1 MTNSLLSFLIDAN
14 LAAAFAILAVLALR
28 RRARALVGPRIAY
41 ALWLIVPAAMLSIL
55 APPRIVMVAAPA
67 SFASIPASAT
77 PAFPSSLAPPKALAA
92 PARSRAADMSHV
104 LLGLW
109 LAGSAASLV
118 LLVLGQRRALRQFG
132 SITADPKDP
141 RLARATNPLVGPAV
155 VGVFRPRLIVPADF
169 EARFDASERAMILAH
184 EHTHLGSGHAAIN
197 ALTALTQAVNWFNPL
212 IHIAARYART
222 DQELACDAA
231 VVSRFPNERR
241 TYAQAL
247 LKTQLTDAPL
257 PLGAAW
263 PARSPTLLAERIE
276 TLARKT
282 PGRLRLFAGV
292 AVVTILTV
300 GAGVAA
306 WSAEPPV
313 REFAKAT
320 RSHQA
325 RSQSLS
331 TAAVQRPA
339 DAHLT
344 SALSSAPAAYLDAP
358 ATSPG
363 AALAGEQTGIVGRIV
378 VEGNERIEREAI
390 LSYLPIQVGE
400 TVDRAKLDQAMMTLS
415 RTHLFA
421 NVRIKVQ
428 GDALLVQVVED
439 EVAGRLAEQQAPRQ
453 VVPFDPPHFDKY
465 VGYYELSPTAVFKIF
480 RDGGRFFAQLTDQG
494 PVEQFPESETKFF
507 ATVVAAQI
515 SFVANER
522 GDVTELVLHQNGQE
536 AHFKRIDEAAATNLA
551 AALAARIAGNRPS
564 PGTEEV
570 LRRYVTSL
578 WNDQPNYDDFE
589 PALAADLRALWPK
602 AEPLVKADGAVK
614 SITFLRVGPAG
625 NDNYEV
631 DCEHARLLWVISPLG
646 SDGKVSGLNVQRMS

>member
-1 MTNSLLSFLIDAN
+1 VTNSLLSPLIDAN

-41 ALWLIVPAAMLSIL
+41 GLWLVVPAAMLAIL
-55 APPRIVMVAAPA
+55 APPRVVMVAAPA
-67 SFASIPASAT
+67 SFASIPAPAT
-77 PAFPSSLAPPKALAA
+77 SAFPSSLAQPNALAA
-92 PARSRAADMSHV
+92 AARSRPADMSHFLV
-104 LLGLW
+104 GLW

-132 SITADPKDP
+132 SITADPRDP

-169 EARFDASERAMILAH
+169 EIRFDASERAMILAH

-197 ALTALTQAVNWFNPL
+197 ALTALAQAVNWFNPL

-276 TLARKT
+276 MLARKT
-282 PGRLRLFAGV
+282 PGRLRLFAGA
-292 AVVTILTV
+292 AVVATLTV

-313 REFAKAT
+313 RQFANPAGS
-320 RSHQA
+320 REA
-325 RSQSLS
+325 RSQPPSTVAVAGLADATPAPALS
-331 TAAVQRPA
+331 TAPVEYM
-339 DAHLT
+339 D
-344 SALSSAPAAYLDAP
+344 APAA
-358 ATSPG
+358 PG
-363 AALAGEQTGIVGRIV
+363 AARVHAQTGIVGRIQ
-378 VEGNERIEREAI
+378 VEGNARIGRATI
-390 LSYLPIQVGE
+390 LYYLPIQVGE
-400 TVDRAKLDQAMMTLS
+400 PVDQTKLDQAMLTLT

-421 NVRIKVQ
+421 DVRIKLQ

-439 EVAGRLAEQQAPRQ
+439 DVAGRLAEQQAPRQ
-453 VVPFDPPHFDKY
+453 VVPFDPTHFDKY
-465 VGYYELSPTAVFKIF
+465 VGYYELSPALVFKIY
-480 RDGGRFFAQLTDQG
+480 RDGGRFFAQLTNQG

-515 SFVANER
+515 SFVTNEQ
-522 GDVTELVLHQNGQE
+522 GEATELVLHQGGME
-536 AHFKRIDEAAATNLA
+536 KHAKRIDEATATNLA
-551 AALAARIAGNRPS
+551 AVLAARVANDKPS
-564 PGTEEV
+564 PGTEDV

-578 WNDQPNYDDFE
+578 ANDQPNYDDFE
-589 PALAADLRALWPK
+589 PALAADLRAFWPK
-602 AEPLVKADGAVK
+602 AEAVAKANGAVK
-614 SITFLRVGPAG
+614 AITFLRVGPAG
-625 NDNYEV
+625 NDVYEV
-631 DCEHARLLWVISPLG
+631 DCEHAKLQWAISPLG
-646 SDGKVSGLNVQRMS
+646 PDGKVSGLDVWRMP